1 MHRIVAVCVCLV
13 LFVLWFAGCQEE
25 NAYTPTG
32 EFYMKTSPS
41 RGYGGVAEVISL
53 EAEHKT
59 YEGTGDITLAM
70 TVGLGHLPSKG
81 SHSNDKQETFYVLY
95 KIIASPWQADK
106 ESAWEKKVEY
116 TDSWYDSKYDSTEQ
130 VNRPFLIFPHYG
142 EFYPL
147 YKENVDIVFP
157 VMHGKNGE
165 DGTIQGLLDMAD
177 IPYVGCTTMASSLT
191 MDKEKTKQVLEAAG
205 IPVVP
210 YICMKRC
217 DLNDSHRY
225 DEIFQRCIDDLG
237 FPLFIKPC
245 CAGSSNGANKAK
257 TPKELSFYLMEA
269 FSWDD
274 KVLIEKAINAREVE
288 CSVTGNST
296 TANPNNADEV
306 VKAYIP
312 GEIVPTHTFYDFD
325 AKYNDPNGAA
335 LRIPADLSTDLIETI
350 RSTAVKTFK
359 TLDCSG
365 LSRVDFFIDKDTNA
379 IYLNEVNTLPG
390 FTPISMFPKMCE
402 KAGLEFEK
410 LTELLINEAL
420 LRFESKSQLITAR

>member
-1 MHRIVAVCVCLV
+1 
-13 LFVLWFAGCQEE
+13 
-25 NAYTPTG
+25 
-32 EFYMKTSPS
+32 MKIALI
-41 RGYGGVAEVISL
+41 YGGRSGEHEISL
-53 EAEHKT
+53 VSAAAIARGLAKNNDVVLIGITPKGKWFLQDKAELNR
-59 YEGTGDITLAM
+59 ITSDTKASFKI
-70 TVGLGHLPSKG
+70 TEDQAKAVYVVPGAGKNCFRTPS
-81 SHSNDKQETFYVLY
+81 
-95 KIIASPWQADK
+95 
-106 ESAWEKKVEY
+106 
-116 TDSWYDSKYDSTEQ
+116 EQ
-130 VNRPFLIFPHYG
+130 LEIDV
-142 EFYPL
+142 
-147 YKENVDIVFP
+147 VFP
-157 VMHGKNGE
+157 ALHGTYGE

-325 AKYNDPNGAA
+325 AKYNDPNGAD

-379 IYLNEVNTLPG
+379 IFLNEVNTLPG

-410 LTELLINEAL
+410 LTELLVNEAL